1 MLVGYFVFEELSEL
15 VSDHRKLSKRLDKF
29 KMRYPEDVEFK
40 VLCELHAKYL
50 SSYDPKVLEEFT
62 SSLEKIKAARMHQ
75 SGGGGGLPFSDRRR
89 MREDRN
95 RR

>member
-15 VSDHRKLSKRLDKF
+15 VSEPRKLAKSLAKF
-29 KMRYPEDVEFK
+29 KARYPEDVEFK

-50 SSYDPKVLEEFT
+50 SSYDPKILEEFT
-62 SSLEKIKAARMHQ
+62 SSLDKIKAARMHQ
-75 SGGGGGLPFSDRRR
+75 SSGGGGLPFSDRRR
-89 MREDRN
+89 MREDRS